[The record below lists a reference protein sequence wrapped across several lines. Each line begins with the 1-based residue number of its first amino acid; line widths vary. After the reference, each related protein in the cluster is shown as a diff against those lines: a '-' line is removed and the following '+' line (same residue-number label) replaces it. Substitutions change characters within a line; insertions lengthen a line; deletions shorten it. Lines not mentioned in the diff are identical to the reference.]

1 MNIEQ
6 AGQALRRRKIS
17 CVELTNQ
24 CLATVSRLNPTLNAF
39 VTVTADTALARARIL
54 DRELSQGQ
62 DRGPLHGIPIAHK
75 DLICTK
81 GIRTTSGSLLFE
93 NDVPE
98 YDATVVERLD
108 AAGTITIGKL
118 GLHEL
123 AYGVTSNNPHF
134 GAVHNP
140 RNPEHVPGGSSGGSG
155 AAVATE
161 MVFMA
166 TGTDTGGSIRIPAS
180 YCGTVGL
187 KPTYGLVSR
196 FGVRPL
202 GLSLDHVGPL
212 TRTVRDTQLAMD
224 VIAGRDERDSS
235 SSTRQDWSFERPLA
249 GLTVGVPDNF
259 YFDRVDPEVAAAVR
273 RAIGACT
280 EVGANLVSVH
290 VPDIQA
296 LNMVARLILLVEA
309 SAVFENRLAER
320 DLFGSDVLALLDQG
334 RLVSGIEY
342 VNAQRLRKIFVN
354 EFHRLFQQ
362 IDVLLTP
369 ATPIVAPLIGQ
380 TTVELN
386 GQPMDTRLA
395 STLFVRGINALGFPA
410 LSLPCGTSQS
420 GLPIGAQLV
429 GRPFEDGVLLGLGA
443 ALESVLSGRSQA

>member
-1 MNIEQ
+1 
-6 AGQALRRRKIS
+6 
-17 CVELTNQ
+17 
-24 CLATVSRLNPTLNAF
+24 
-39 VTVTADTALARARIL
+39 
-54 DRELSQGQ
+54 
-62 DRGPLHGIPIAHK
+62 
-75 DLICTK
+75 
-81 GIRTTSGSLLFE
+81 
-93 NDVPE
+93 
-98 YDATVVERLD
+98 
-108 AAGTITIGKL
+108 
-118 GLHEL
+118 
-123 AYGVTSNNPHF
+123 
-134 GAVHNP
+134 
-140 RNPEHVPGGSSGGSG
+140 
-155 AAVATE
+155 

-166 TGTDTGGSIRIPAS
+166 TGTDTGGSIRIPAA

-187 KPTYGLVSR
+187 KPTYGVVSR

-212 TRTVRDTQLAMD
+212 TRTVRDTQLVMD
-224 VIAGRDERDSS
+224 VVAGRDERDSS
-235 SSTRQDWSFERPLA
+235 SSTRQDWSFERPLG
-249 GLTVGVPDNF
+249 GLTVGVPENF
-259 YFDRVDPEVAAAVR
+259 YFDRIDPEVAAAVR
-273 RAIGACT
+273 RTGSACA
-280 EVGANLVSVH
+280 EVGANLVSVR

-342 VNAQRLRKIFVN
+342 VNAQRLRKIFVA

-386 GQPMDTRLA
+386 GRPMDTRLA

-410 LSLPCGTSQS
+410 LSIPCGTSQS

-429 GRPFEDGVLLGLGA
+429 GRPFEDGVLMGLGA